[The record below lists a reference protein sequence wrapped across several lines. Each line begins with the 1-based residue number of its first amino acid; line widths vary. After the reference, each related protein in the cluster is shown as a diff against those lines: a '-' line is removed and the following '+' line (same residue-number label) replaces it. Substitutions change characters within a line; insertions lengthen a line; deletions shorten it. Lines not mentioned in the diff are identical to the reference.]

1 MDSCARLPPTPIML
15 LRLSRTSFRLAAAV
29 SALAL
34 LAPGGRGTLLMAVAG
49 GASLAALG
57 LWRSALH
64 RQQGQPAAAAMPVRP
79 GLVLDE
85 PMLRGAASRRRAR
98 RTGGR
103 VVRDGAAHRRPRAA
117 QRARCARAAVHE
129 VHDVDATHAFLSDL
143 IESQPGFR
151 TVERRVRLDTSAL
164 ARALREQRPA
174 GQPPDAVALPIVV
187 DGRVVAA
194 IELSAIELP
203 VVPEAL
209 ARLLDLACSALA
221 QRAQAGDRPTGS
233 GKAMPPNVLVIQEH
247 AGCPDANAGPLRHC
261 GCRVTPVSG
270 MLEGLDALGRTQFD
284 LVLVDV
290 PLAQVEQSED
300 WRRLRR
306 AGAEAARAAAGRGAV
321 FVAVSTRGETGGAG
335 EEDRFR
341 GLGFDDHIF
350 KPIRQGR
357 MAAMLSRHLHPQAPA
372 EADGSAAGG
381 APGGLDPVAI
391 GRLAELD
398 PTGENRLVQRVLQAF
413 QASAARLR
421 PQLDE
426 ARTADDRAAIRL
438 VAHTLKSSSASIGA
452 LDLSQLCA
460 EIETAIRH
468 EAVADLGPQ
477 LDALDHALDVVLQ
490 AIAALLKEL
499 RHERARRIRPT
510 TSCPSGPRCCSSTTT
525 RSTCC

>member
-1 MDSCARLPPTPIML
+1 ML

-64 RQQGQPAAAAMPVRP
+64 RQQRQPAAAAMPVRP
-79 GLVLDE
+79 GLVLDA
-85 PMLRGAASRRRAR
+85 PLLRGAASGVERGAQAAASFETALHTVAR
-98 RTGGR
+98 VLRSEL
-103 VVRDGAAHRRPRAA
+103 GARG
-117 QRARCARAAVHE
+117 AAVHE

-151 TVERRVRLDTSAL
+151 TVERRVRLDRSAL

-174 GQPPDAVALPIVV
+174 GQPPDAVALPVVV

-221 QRAQAGDRPTGS
+221 QRAQAGDGPTGS
-233 GKAMPPNVLVIQEH
+233 GKAMPPNVLVIQDP
-247 AGCPDANAGPLRHC
+247 AGCPETNAGLLRHC

-306 AGAEAARAAAGRGAV
+306 AGAEAADAAAGRGAV
-321 FVAVSTRGETGGAG
+321 FVAVSTRGETGAAG

-341 GLGFDDHIF
+341 GLGFDDHMF

-357 MAAMLSRHLHPQAPA
+357 MAAMLSRHPHPQAPA
-372 EADGSAAGG
+372 DPSASAAGG

-413 QASAARLR
+413 QTSAARLR
-421 PQLDE
+421 PQLDA

-452 LDLSQLCA
+452 LELSQLCA
-460 EIETAIRH
+460 QVETAIRLD
-468 EAVADLGPQ
+468 AAADLGPQ
-477 LDALDHALDVVLQ
+477 LDALDHALDAALQ
-490 AIAALLKEL
+490 AIAALLKE
-499 RHERARRIRPT
+499 P
-510 TSCPSGPRCCSSTTT
+510 G
-525 RSTCC
+525 

>member
-1 MDSCARLPPTPIML
+1 ML

-34 LAPGGRGTLLMAVAG
+34 LAPGGRETLLMAVAG

-64 RQQGQPAAAAMPVRP
+64 RRQRQPAAATMPVRP
-79 GLVLDE
+79 SLILDE
-85 PMLRGAASRRRAR
+85 PLLRVAASGVARGAQAAASFETALHTVARVLRGEL
-98 RTGGR
+98 G
-103 VVRDGAAHRRPRAA
+103 
-117 QRARCARAAVHE
+117 ARAATVHE
-129 VHDVDATHAFLSDL
+129 VHEVDATHAFLSNL
-143 IESQPGFR
+143 IESPPGFR
-151 TVERRVRLDTSAL
+151 TVERRVRLDMSAL

-174 GQPPDAVALPIVV
+174 GQPPDAVALPVVV
-187 DGRVVAA
+187 DGRVIAA

-221 QRAQAGDRPTGS
+221 QRAQVEGTPAAGGE
-233 GKAMPPNVLVIQEH
+233 AMRPNVLVIQDH
-247 AGCPDANAGPLRHC
+247 AGCPEANARLLRRC

-284 LVLVDV
+284 LALVDV

-306 AGAEAARAAAGRGAV
+306 AGAEAAHAAAARGTV
-321 FVAVSTRGETGGAG
+321 FVAVSIRGETGEAG

-341 GLGFDDHIF
+341 GLGFDDHMF

-372 EADGSAAGG
+372 AADGSAAGG
-381 APGGLDPVAI
+381 APGVLDPVAI

-413 QASAARLR
+413 QTSAARLR
-421 PQLDE
+421 PQLDA
-426 ARTADDRAAIRL
+426 ARAADDRAAIRL

-452 LDLSQLCA
+452 LELSQRCA
-460 EIETAIRH
+460 QVETAIRL
-468 EAVADLGPQ
+468 EAAADLGPQ
-477 LDALDHALDVVLQ
+477 LDALGPALDAALQ
-490 AIAALLKEL
+490 AIAALLKE
-499 RHERARRIRPT
+499 T
-510 TSCPSGPRCCSSTTT
+510 G
-525 RSTCC
+525 

>member
-1 MDSCARLPPTPIML
+1 ML

-34 LAPGGRGTLLMAVAG
+34 LAAGGRGTLLMAVAG

-64 RQQGQPAAAAMPVRP
+64 RQPAAAAMPVRP

-85 PMLRGAASRRRAR
+85 PLLRGAASGVERGAQAAASFETALHTVAR
-98 RTGGR
+98 VLRSEL
-103 VVRDGAAHRRPRAA
+103 GARG
-117 QRARCARAAVHE
+117 AAVHE

-151 TVERRVRLDTSAL
+151 TVERRVRLDMSAL

-174 GQPPDAVALPIVV
+174 GQPPDAVALPVVV

-203 VVPEAL
+203 VAPEAL

-221 QRAQAGDRPTGS
+221 QRAQVEGTPAAGGE
-233 GKAMPPNVLVIQEH
+233 AMRPNVLVIQDH
-247 AGCPDANAGPLRHC
+247 AGCPETNAGLLRHC

-306 AGAEAARAAAGRGAV
+306 AGAEAAHAAAARGPV
-321 FVAVSTRGETGGAG
+321 FVAVSTRGETGEAG

-357 MAAMLSRHLHPQAPA
+357 MAAMLSRHLLPHPQAPA

-413 QASAARLR
+413 QTSAARLR
-421 PQLDE
+421 PQLDA

-452 LDLSQLCA
+452 LELSQLCA
-460 EIETAIRH
+460 QVETAIRLD
-468 EAVADLGPQ
+468 AAADLGPQ
-477 LDALDHALDVVLQ
+477 LDALDHALDAALQ
-490 AIAALLKEL
+490 AIAALPKE
-499 RHERARRIRPT
+499 P
-510 TSCPSGPRCCSSTTT
+510 G
-525 RSTCC
+525 

>member
-15 LRLSRTSFRLAAAV
+15 LRLPRTSFRLAAAA

-34 LAPGGRGTLLMAVAG
+34 LAPGGRGTLLLAVAG

-57 LWRSALH
+57 LWRSALR
-64 RQQGQPAAAAMPVRP
+64 RQQRQPAAAAMPVRP
-79 GLVLDE
+79 ALVLDE
-85 PMLRGAASRRRAR
+85 PTLRAAASGVERGAQAAASFETALHAVAR
-98 RTGGR
+98 VLRSEL
-103 VVRDGAAHRRPRAA
+103 GARG
-117 QRARCARAAVHE
+117 AAVHE
-129 VHDVDATHAFLSDL
+129 VHDVDARHAFLSDL

-151 TVERRVRLDTSAL
+151 TVERRVRLDMSAL
-164 ARALREQRPA
+164 ARALREQRPV
-174 GQPPDAVALPIVV
+174 GRLPDAVALPIVV

-221 QRAQAGDRPTGS
+221 QRAQAGDRAAGS
-233 GKAMPPNVLVIQEH
+233 GKAMPPNVLVIRDP

-306 AGAEAARAAAGRGAV
+306 AGAQAARAAAGRGPV
-321 FVAVSTRGETGGAG
+321 FVAVSTRGETGGTV

-341 GLGFDDHIF
+341 GLGFDDHIS

-357 MAAMLSRHLHPQAPA
+357 IAAMLSRHRHPQAPA
-372 EADGSAAGG
+372 DADGSAAGD

-398 PTGENRLVQRVLQAF
+398 PTGESRLVQRVLQAF

-421 PQLDE
+421 PQLDA

-452 LDLSQLCA
+452 MDLSQLCA
-460 EIETAIRH
+460 QVETAIRL
-468 EAVADLGPQ
+468 EAAADLGPQ
-477 LDALDHALDVVLQ
+477 LDALDHALDAALQ
-490 AIAALLKEL
+490 AIAALLKE
-499 RHERARRIRPT
+499 P
-510 TSCPSGPRCCSSTTT
+510 G
-525 RSTCC
+525 

>member
-15 LRLSRTSFRLAAAV
+15 LRLSRTSFRLATAV

-85 PMLRGAASRRRAR
+85 SMLRGAASGVERGAQAAASFETALHTVAR
-98 RTGGR
+98 VLRSEL
-103 VVRDGAAHRRPRAA
+103 GARG
-117 QRARCARAAVHE
+117 AAVHE

-421 PQLDE
+421 PQLDA

-452 LDLSQLCA
+452 LDLSQRCA
-460 EIETAIRH
+460 QVETAIRL
-468 EAVADLGPQ
+468 EAAADLGPQ
-477 LDALDHALDVVLQ
+477 LDALDHALDAALQ
-490 AIAALLKEL
+490 AIAALLKD
-499 RHERARRIRPT
+499 P
-510 TSCPSGPRCCSSTTT
+510 G
-525 RSTCC
+525 